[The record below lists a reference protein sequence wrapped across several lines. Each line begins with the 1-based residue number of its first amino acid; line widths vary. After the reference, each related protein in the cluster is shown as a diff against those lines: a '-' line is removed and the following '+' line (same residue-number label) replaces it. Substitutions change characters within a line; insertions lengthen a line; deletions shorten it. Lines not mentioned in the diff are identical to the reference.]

1 MIRVVGSHS
10 SSRLPF
16 LPLLLAALAL
26 LSGAP
31 RASRAEDVPPLRSAA
46 PPFFSADV
54 TLSLDPDGR
63 PAMGV
68 AVTVPYQELQWIRL
82 QEAGDR
88 RAARAE
94 LTVVFEP
101 DAKTRAKSKSGELEG
116 DVWEK
121 RLVVPGFAASRSPN
135 ATMVEKRTFELPP
148 GRYEARITVRDMN
161 SGISSTARSG
171 VSVPDYSRVPLGF
184 ADLELGLLD
193 TAGVF
198 TPVPTRRFGT
208 DVRSIA
214 ARAVLFD
221 RRGGGWPR
229 TYPFRYKVLD
239 DLGETVVSGTL
250 DATLSHSA
258 EPVVVRPSSSDFFLG
273 GYVFEVELVEG
284 KSRWR
289 VERSFEVDESG
300 PPRGKEFERML
311 EPLAY
316 IAQGDEID
324 ELRRLPPDRQEAGW
338 MEFWRRRDPTPETA
352 RNEAMLEFFRR
363 LRYSEQHF
371 QGYGPG
377 WRSDMGRIYIKFG
390 APDQI
395 ESRPASTQSPQLEIW
410 YYNQPYRRFV
420 FGDRE
425 GFGRYVLL
433 GPGTE

>member
-1 MIRVVGSHS
+1 VGSHS
-10 SSRLPF
+10 LKRPSPRLPW
-16 LPLLLAALAL
+16 LIALVALA
-26 LSGAP
+26 GVPHAV
-31 RASRAEDVPPLRSAA
+31 RTDDIPPLRSAQ

-54 TLSLDPDGR
+54 SLALDPDGH

-82 QEAGDR
+82 AEAGDR

-94 LTVVFEP
+94 LTVIFEP
-101 DAKTRAKSKSGELEG
+101 DSRTKSRRKSEALQG
-116 DVWEK
+116 DVWER

-135 ATMVEKRTFELPP
+135 ATMVEKRTFDLPP
-148 GRYEARITVRDMN
+148 GRYEARVMVKDLN
-161 SGISSTARSG
+161 AGIQSSARQE
-171 VSVPDYSRVPLGF
+171 VTVPDFSRVPVGF
-184 ADLELGLLD
+184 ADLELGVVD
-193 TAGVF
+193 STGAFTAM
-198 TPVPTRRFGT
+198 TTRRFGT
-208 DVRSIA
+208 DVRALA

-221 RRGGGWPR
+221 RRDGAWPR

-239 DLGETVVSGTL
+239 DLGETAVSGVV
-250 DATLSHSA
+250 DATMQRSA
-258 EPVVVRPSSSDFFLG
+258 EAVIVRPSSSDLFLG

-300 PPRGKEFERML
+300 PPRGREFERML
-311 EPLAY
+311 EPLSY
-316 IAQGDEID
+316 IAQGEEID
-324 ELRRLPPDRQEAGW
+324 QLRRLPPEQQEAGW
-338 MEFWRRRDPTPETA
+338 TEFWRRRDPTPETA
-352 RNEAMLEFFRR
+352 RNEAMLEFYRR
-363 LRYSEQHF
+363 LRYAEQHF

-390 APDQI
+390 PPDQI

-433 GPGTE
+433 TPGSE